1 MYTSSPTTTGGSPIS
16 AFSSAIMMRR
26 NLNLLTANI
35 AASGKAIIELIAK
48 ADNVTLSDLAEIS
61 IKSGLSV

>member
-35 AASGKAIIELIAK
+35 AASGKAIIDLLAQ
-48 ADNVTLSDLAEIS
+48 AYNVTLRDLTDIS
-61 IKSGLSV
+61 LNSGFRA

>member
-48 ADNVTLSDLAEIS
+48 ADNVT
-61 IKSGLSV
+61 

>member
-1 MYTSSPTTTGGSPIS
+1 MRIVHTTTGGSPIS

-35 AASGKAIIELIAK
+35 AASGKAIIKLTAK
-48 ADNVTLSDLAEIS
+48 ADNVTLSDLIEIS
-61 IKSGLSV
+61 IKSGFSV

>member
-1 MYTSSPTTTGGSPIS
+1 MYTSSPTTTGGSPMS

-48 ADNVTLSDLAEIS
+48 ADNVTLSDLIEIS
-61 IKSGLSV
+61 IKSGFSV